1 MKTIEIEAENM
12 LAAAGAIPEG
22 VPIVMLNLLRYKEH
36 ADYGERADMTPCSG
50 REAYYHRYVPAFN
63 QLATPGIKLIWLGSV
78 LARVVGPFDEQWDDA
93 ALVEY
98 PSFAAFRDLAESAR
112 YREEASHHRLAAL
125 EDWRLIATV
134 KATLP
139 G

>member
-1 MKTIEIEAENM
+1 MRTIEIETENM
-12 LAAAGAIPEG
+12 QTAAGAIPEG
-22 VPIVMLNLLRYKEH
+22 VPVVMLNLLRYKER
-36 ADYGERADMTPCSG
+36 ADYGQRADVTPCSG
-50 REAYYHRYVPAFN
+50 REAYYQRYVPAFN
-63 QLATPGIKLIWLGSV
+63 QLATPGIQLLWLGGV
-78 LARVVGPFDEQWDDA
+78 LAQMVGPSDEQWDDA

-98 PSFAAFRDLAESAR
+98 PSFAAFRDVVESVR
-112 YREEASHHRLAAL
+112 YQEEASYHRLASL